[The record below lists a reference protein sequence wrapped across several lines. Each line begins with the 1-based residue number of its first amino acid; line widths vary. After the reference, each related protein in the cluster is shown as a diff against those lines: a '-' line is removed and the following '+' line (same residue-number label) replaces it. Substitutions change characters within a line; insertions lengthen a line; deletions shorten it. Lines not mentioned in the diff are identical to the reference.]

1 MGGRMMTLGS
11 EFWGDLTER
20 LQDERR
26 LLEHLRYRYVGL
38 DLMLEAGEVRFLA
51 YALQDLDR
59 ARLRV
64 REVDLARAADV
75 AALNLK
81 GARGVPSLREV
92 AAVAPR
98 PWSTILRDHHDD
110 LSTVVTEIEVNAH
123 RIAQRG
129 RDGLAELART
139 GTIGSSRAVPA
150 LSAAEP
156 QLVGGGATTTVITDQ
171 PARLRAPGGL
181 ADLEPVA
188 IECLLHDVIAAAG
201 RLRVPALLA
210 FLR

>member
-1 MGGRMMTLGS
+1 MTGTGS
-11 EFWGDLTER
+11 DFWGDLAGRLQVERDLLER
-20 LQDERR
+20 LRF
-26 LLEHLRYRYVGL
+26 RYVAL
-38 DLMLEAGEVRFLA
+38 DLMVEAGEARFLGW
-51 YALQDLDR
+51 ALRDLDR
-59 ARLRV
+59 ARLKV

-75 AALNLK
+75 ARLNLK

-110 LSTVVTEIEVNAH
+110 LSAVVTEIEVTAH
-123 RIAQRG
+123 RIAQHG

-139 GTIGSSRAVPA
+139 GTVGPRRPEPVLAAADAA
-150 LSAAEP
+150 L
-156 QLVGGGATTTVITDQ
+156 VTGGGAAVMA
-171 PARLRAPGGL
+171 PEVARLRAPGT
-181 ADLEPVA
+181 ADAIEPVA

-201 RLRVPALLA
+201 RLRIPALLA